1 MMIPMSRGADSAKTV
16 IRISP
21 LAHFASAFL
30 SMALLT
36 VGPAF
41 GKAGLVL
48 LAIPVLVSVVIAV
61 AALNGREA
69 IERTPP
75 YTTR

>member
-1 MMIPMSRGADSAKTV
+1 LHGAQFSSISSAVRWAGFGDEQQPTPRLIIVRALSLCCADKT
-16 IRISP
+16 STGW
-21 LAHFASAFL
+21 
-30 SMALLT
+30 LL
-36 VGPAF
+36 GQ
-41 GKAGLVL
+41 
-48 LAIPVLVSVVIAV
+48 VLVSVVIAV